1 MRKILTFKQIVK
13 EIAQIETT
21 EDLNNVFF
29 DIENA
34 FQADKITWDDH
45 ETLYTIVGFIEKNI

>member
-13 EIAQIETT
+13 EIAQIKTT

-29 DIENA
+29 DIDNA

-45 ETLYTIVGFIEKNI
+45 ETLYTIADFAEKSF